1 MKKKVEELKVIKDIY
16 EGNISFDDKCFVN
29 KMCDTLWQEIDD
41 IKEGKIKVSNMEI
54 CKKYEEL
61 IRLVEIER
69 FAQGAKFMYEL
80 IDEIN
85 SVSEYGVG
93 EGMVLKN

>member
-41 IKEGKIKVSNMEI
+41 IKEGKINVSNIEI
-54 CKKYEEL
+54 YKKYEEL

-80 IDEIN
+80 
-85 SVSEYGVG
+85 VG
-93 EGMVLKN
+93 EIERIK

>member
-41 IKEGKIKVSNMEI
+41 IKEGKINASNIEI

-61 IRLVEIER
+61 IRIVEIER
-69 FAQGAKFMYEL
+69 FAQGAMFMYEL
-80 IDEIN
+80 LEDIN
-85 SVSEYGVG
+85 KVKY
-93 EGMVLKN
+93 

>member
-41 IKEGKIKVSNMEI
+41 IKEGKIKASNIEI

-61 IRLVEIER
+61 IRIVEIER
-69 FAQGAKFMYEL
+69 FAQGAKFIYEL
-80 IDEIN
+80 IGEMEMLSDE
-85 SVSEYGVG
+85 
-93 EGMVLKN
+93 

>member
-29 KMCDTLWQEIDD
+29 KICDTLWQEIDD

-54 CKKYEEL
+54 CKKY
-61 IRLVEIER
+61 
-69 FAQGAKFMYEL
+69 
-80 IDEIN
+80 
-85 SVSEYGVG
+85 
-93 EGMVLKN
+93 